1 MKVRPTLA
9 LELSDS
15 QVLKFC
21 SPESYNLHKFRTNGV
36 TLNILF
42 PPVEVFSHSTQFV
55 SLTVR

>member
-1 MKVRPTLA
+1 MKVQPTLA

-21 SPESYNLHKFRTNGV
+21 SPESYSHYKFRTNGV

-42 PPVEVFSHSTQFV
+42 PPVEVFSHLR
-55 SLTVR
+55 SLLV